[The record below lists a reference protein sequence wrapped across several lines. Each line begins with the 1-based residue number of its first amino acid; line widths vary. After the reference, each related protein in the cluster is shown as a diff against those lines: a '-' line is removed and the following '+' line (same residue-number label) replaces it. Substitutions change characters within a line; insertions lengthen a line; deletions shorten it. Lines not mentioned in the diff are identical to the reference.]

1 MLDPV
6 LGTAEDGLAVGGSAE
21 QTECGREGV
30 REVGKVG
37 RDGEGGNRGALFE
50 GVCGEASWSSSLA
63 AMMESKCSL

>member
-30 REVGKVG
+30 REGG
-37 RDGEGGNRGALFE
+37 RDGEGGNGGVLFE
-50 GVCGEASWSSSLA
+50 GGCGEASWSSSLA